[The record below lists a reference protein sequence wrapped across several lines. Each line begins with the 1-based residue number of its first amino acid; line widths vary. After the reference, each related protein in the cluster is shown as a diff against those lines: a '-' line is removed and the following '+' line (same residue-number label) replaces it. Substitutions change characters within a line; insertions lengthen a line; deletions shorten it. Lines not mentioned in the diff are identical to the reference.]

1 VLSGHSGIFVDRAKF
16 NIKNSVI
23 SDNLL
28 TGISLVG
35 RGAFSII
42 EDTHIFGNASAPI
55 DSEPGKVE
63 LKGANVI
70 KHNEASNI
78 EESSS

>member
-1 VLSGHSGIFVDRAKF
+1 MSA
-16 NIKNSVI
+16 
-23 SDNLL
+23 NLL

-35 RGAFSII
+35 RGAHSVI
-42 EDTHIFGNASAPI
+42 EDTHIFGNVASPI

-70 KHNEASNI
+70 KHDEVR
-78 EESSS
+78 EESSSTI